1 MDPALNAR
9 KVEMSRSLGKACAK
23 GDFDEVTQLIKEGH
37 NLEEQVKYSHRSWRG
52 TDKPVRECTPL
63 IIASSEGHLDIV
75 RKLISAGANVDAK
88 DACPEMR
95 RTPLHYAC
103 SLGHRS
109 VALVLLDNGCRP
121 NERDHNLKTP
131 LMLALIFGYE
141 DIALEVISRLGEDVG
156 VKDSEGRSALF
167 YAHKKTF
174 KKCIEML
181 LSKLDQGNEE
191 DREVIEARAWLEDFN
206 KKQLCG
212 ACSDG
217 DLTKVK
223 QLIRNGYNI
232 EELAEYLHPLLL
244 VEVAIDHWITTPKC
258 PPLSIASS
266 KGHLYIVQEL
276 ITAGA
281 DVHTKDTVYGMTAL
295 HHACVSGH
303 LRVAQLLLNSVSRLN
318 KPDEYDNCTPL
329 ILATQFGHEEVVS
342 ELLSRGADIH
352 AKSKEHGRTALHWAC
367 EKGHMKC
374 VQLLLNA
381 GSRLNEPDEYY
392 NWTPL
397 ILATQFGHEEVVSEL
412 LSRGADIHAKSKV
425 NGRTALHWACKMR
438 HMKCV
443 QLLLNAGSR
452 LNEPDKFDNWTPLIL
467 ATQFGHEEVVSE
479 LLSREADIHAKS
491 KEDGRTALHWACE
504 KGHMKCVQLL
514 LNAGSRLNEPDEYYN
529 WTPLILATQFGH
541 EEVVSELLSRGADIH
556 AKSKVNGRTALHWAC
571 KMRHMKCVQLLLNA
585 GSRLN
590 EPDKF
595 DNWTPLILATQFGHE
610 EVVSE
615 LLSREADIHAKSKE
629 DGRTAL
635 HWACEKGHM
644 KCVQLLL
651 NAGSRLNEPDEF
663 DNWTPLI
670 LAIKFG
676 HEEVVSELLSRGA
689 DIHAK
694 SKKYGRIAL
703 HWACKKGH
711 MKCVQLLLN
720 AGSRLNEPDE
730 YYNWTP
736 LILATQFGHEEVVSE
751 LLSRGADI
759 HAKSKVNGCT
769 ALHWACKMRHM
780 KCVRLLLNAGS
791 RLNEPDEFDNWTPLI
806 LAIQFGHEEVVSEL
820 LSRGADI
827 HAKSKKYGRI
837 ALHWACKK
845 GHMKC
850 VQLLLNAGSRL
861 NEPDEYYNWTPL
873 ILATQFGHEEVVSEL
888 LSRGADIHAKSKVN
902 GRTALHW
909 ACKMRHMKCVQLL
922 LNAGSRLN
930 EPDKFDNWTPLI
942 LATQFGHEE
951 VVSELLSREAD
962 IHAKSK
968 EDGRTALHWACEKGH
983 MKCVQLLL
991 NAGSRLN
998 EPDEIDN
1005 WTPLILATQFGHEEV
1020 VSELLSR
1027 GADIHAKS
1035 KKYGRTALHWACKKG
1050 HMKCV
1055 QLLLNAGSRLNEP
1068 DEFDNYTP
1076 LILATQ
1082 FGHEEVVSEL
1092 LSRGAD
1098 IHAKSKED
1106 GRTALH
1112 WACKTGHLKWV
1123 QLLLNAGSRLNE
1135 PDSSGCT
1142 PLHLSVGHFEVL
1154 QYLIQKGCSIL
1165 IRNRNGLTALD
1176 LITKDGLYF
1185 EKGVVKLSQME
1196 LLAKAGCKATLYKV
1210 HEIIKEIVQE
1220 ANISPKKAV
1229 CVIGHSCSG
1238 KSTLIAALTRNSS
1251 TSGIARTLKKWQKIN
1266 TVTKR
1271 TAGIEPISF
1280 EGQRYGETLFYDFAG
1295 QHDYHGPHQTFLE
1308 ALVKRPG
1315 TTLTVLLLVKATE
1328 EENVMF
1334 QQMIRWLQPISWI
1347 YSPESTIQVTVVGS
1361 FADQVKDLNQ
1371 AKDKLRKCSKS
1382 VVNNEIANVSFT
1394 NSVLLDCRKIY
1405 SDKIDQIWSIIQ
1417 QSQVSTTLYSLSE
1430 SKSYN
1435 VHWVLHHLKQ
1445 VKELALSTDILLDWL
1460 NINEVHPHIS
1470 ENDVL
1475 SLCKDLSSTGHVLF
1489 LENKHDPRK
1498 SWLVLQLDKILH
1510 EMYGTLFTKIT
1521 PNSINKFGLVHVDQI
1536 LSLFPNYEQHFVV
1549 TLLTSMDFCHEVDP
1563 SIFQEDILPTD
1574 QREGWLF
1581 FPCLITA
1588 RPTMYFPQEDSSSEH
1603 KCLCWQVNTPRSK
1616 FFSPRLL
1623 QAALLSLTTHQTVFK
1638 RDNPSKIEAMNLP
1651 EIPSTMQPMALQVKE
1666 HCCKLWWN
1674 GITWHT
1680 TSGVQIV
1687 VQFFDNTIAQVI
1699 ARIPHEI
1706 DPSVLVRCVSSV
1718 ATDILCTV
1726 KQLYPDLMS
1735 HLEAYIISSTDHN
1748 ELCTNPRL
1756 PDPHEKF
1763 QISDIAKVLSEGST
1777 ISENLFCP
1785 SLTKDGEQSVK
1796 PIRELF
1802 CGNIPSLDIV
1812 AAMNPL
1818 EIGLSSPD
1826 SIPKEA
1832 VEVSSDRL
1840 HSTGSGPSSSVTDP
1854 VLKSESTTVTPD
1866 IIATGN
1872 SLENALHPKQ
1882 ESVEKP
1888 PIHKS
1893 RGIIDGNDKLT
1904 SVNGSDSQERI
1915 KTFISS
1921 PAFHDCLH
1929 DSCDIRRIATK
1940 LHSTDAISRDELDKM
1955 APHKGLKEANSS
1967 LYIALVSDPRVTKL
1981 KLVSK
1986 ALKDDVT
1993 HEGHQTLAKRIDKFL
2008 RGTYVATYV

>member
-1 MDPALNAR
+1 MRGDTER
-9 KVEMSRSLGKACAK
+9 KDSMKMEMSLGRACAK

-37 NLEEQVKYSHRSWRG
+37 NLEAKVKYSHRSWRG
-52 TDKPVRECTPL
+52 TDEPVRECTPL

-95 RTPLHYAC
+95 RTALHYAC

-109 VALVLLDNGCRP
+109 VALVLLDNGSRA

-141 DIALEVISRLGEDVG
+141 DIALEVISRLGDDVG

-206 KKQLCG
+206 KKQLCR

-232 EELAEYLHPLLL
+232 EEQAEYLHPLLL
-244 VEVAIDHWITTPKC
+244 IEVAIDHWITTPKC
-258 PPLSIASS
+258 PPLIIASS
-266 KGHLYIVQEL
+266 KGHLYILQEL

-281 DVHTKDTVYGMTAL
+281 NVHTKDTVQGMNAL
-295 HHACVSGH
+295 HYACVSGH

-381 GSRLNEPDEYY
+381 GNRLNEPDEFDNWTPLILATQFGHEEVVSELLSRGADIHAKSKKHGRTALHWACKKGHMKCVQLLLNAGNRLNEPVEYD

-425 NGRTALHWACKMR
+425 NGRTALHWACKKG

-467 ATQFGHEEVVSE
+467 AT
-479 LLSREADIHAKS
+479 L
-491 KEDGRTALHWACE
+491 TA
-504 KGHMKCVQLL
+504 
-514 LNAGSRLNEPDEYYN
+514 
-529 WTPLILATQFGH
+529 H
-541 EEVVSELLSRGADIH
+541 EEVVSELLSRG
-556 AKSKVNGRTALHWAC
+556 S
-571 KMRHMKCVQLLLNA
+571 
-585 GSRLN
+585 
-590 EPDKF
+590 
-595 DNWTPLILATQFGHE
+595 
-610 EVVSE
+610 
-615 LLSREADIHAKSKE
+615 DIHAKSKE
-629 DGRTAL
+629 HGRTAL

-663 DNWTPLI
+663 DN
-670 LAIKFG
+670 
-676 HEEVVSELLSRGA
+676 
-689 DIHAK
+689 
-694 SKKYGRIAL
+694 
-703 HWACKKGH
+703 C
-711 MKCVQLLLN
+711 
-720 AGSRLNEPDE
+720 
-730 YYNWTP
+730 TP

-759 HAKSKVNGCT
+759 HV
-769 ALHWACKMRHM
+769 
-780 KCVRLLLNAGS
+780 
-791 RLNEPDEFDNWTPLI
+791 
-806 LAIQFGHEEVVSEL
+806 
-820 LSRGADI
+820 
-827 HAKSKKYGRI
+827 
-837 ALHWACKK
+837 
-845 GHMKC
+845 
-850 VQLLLNAGSRL
+850 
-861 NEPDEYYNWTPL
+861 
-873 ILATQFGHEEVVSEL
+873 
-888 LSRGADIHAKSKVN
+888 
-902 GRTALHW
+902 
-909 ACKMRHMKCVQLL
+909 
-922 LNAGSRLN
+922 
-930 EPDKFDNWTPLI
+930 
-942 LATQFGHEE
+942 
-951 VVSELLSREAD
+951 
-962 IHAKSK
+962 KSK
-968 EDGRTALHWACEKGH
+968 EHGRTALHWACEKGH
-983 MKCVQLLL
+983 LKC
-991 NAGSRLN
+991 
-998 EPDEIDN
+998 
-1005 WTPLILATQFGHEEV
+1005 
-1020 VSELLSR
+1020 
-1027 GADIHAKS
+1027 
-1035 KKYGRTALHWACKKG
+1035 
-1050 HMKCV
+1050 
-1055 QLLLNAGSRLNEP
+1055 
-1068 DEFDNYTP
+1068 
-1076 LILATQ
+1076 
-1082 FGHEEVVSEL
+1082 
-1092 LSRGAD
+1092 
-1098 IHAKSKED
+1098 
-1106 GRTALH
+1106 
-1112 WACKTGHLKWV
+1112 V

-1135 PDSSGCT
+1135 PDSSGSP
-1142 PLHLSVGHFEVL
+1142 PLHLSVEHFEIL
-1154 QYLIQKGCSIL
+1154 QFLIQKGSSIF
-1165 IRNRNGLTALD
+1165 IKNRNDLTPLD
-1176 LITKDGLYF
+1176 LIAKNKLVQFGIYF
-1185 EKGVVKLSQME
+1185 WENKLSQME
-1196 LLAKAGCKATLYKV
+1196 LLAKAGCKVTLDKV
-1210 HEIIKEIVQE
+1210 HNDIKKVVQE
-1220 ANISPKKAV
+1220 ASISPKKAV

-1238 KSTLIAALTRNSS
+1238 KSTLIAALTRKS
-1251 TSGIARTLKKWQKIN
+1251 TSAIARTLKKWQKVN
-1266 TVTKR
+1266 TATER

-1280 EGQRYGETLFYDFAG
+1280 DGQRYGETLFYDFAG

-1328 EENVMF
+1328 EEDVML
-1334 QQMIRWLQPISWI
+1334 QQMTRWLQPISWI
-1347 YSPESTIQVTVVGS
+1347 YSPESSIQVTVVGS
-1361 FADQVKDLNQ
+1361 FADQVRDLNQ
-1371 AKDKLRKCSKS
+1371 AKEKLGKCSKS
-1382 VVNNEIANVSFT
+1382 VVNKEIANVSFT
-1394 NSVLLDCRKIY
+1394 NSILLDCRKIY
-1405 SDKIDQIWSIIQ
+1405 SDKIDQIWWIIQ

-1430 SKSYN
+1430 GKSYN

-1445 VKELALSTDILLDWL
+1445 VKELALSTDILPDWL

-1470 ENDVL
+1470 ESDVL

-1521 PNSINKFGLVHVDQI
+1521 PNSVNKFGLVHVDQI

-1581 FPCLITA
+1581 FPCLVTA
-1588 RPTMYFPQEDSSSEH
+1588 RPTVYFTQVDSSSEH

-1638 RDNPSKIEAMNLP
+1638 RDNPSKIEAVDLP
-1651 EIPSTMQPMALQVKE
+1651 EIPSTMQHVALQVKE

-1763 QISDIAKVLSEGST
+1763 RISDISKVLSEGST

-1796 PIRELF
+1796 PIKELF

-1840 HSTGSGPSSSVTDP
+1840 HSTGSGPSSPVTDP

-1888 PIHKS
+1888 PIPKS

-1967 LYIALVSDPRVTKL
+1967 LYIALVSDPRVAKL

-2008 RGTYVATYV
+2008 RGMYVATYV